1 MFNRLVG
8 RLHEHKSVL
17 HSHTHTH
24 IYLCLWDRCIVLTYM
39 VWGWSRGSFIVVPT
53 GADVA
58 GTYSILSL
66 ILSPFASTLSLP
78 LSLSLSRCLFFCRPL
93 PFFAWTRWRDAP
105 LQTFLAPDH
114 NASSHVI
121 QPAISSLSMSL
132 SLCLCLSISARSP
145 SVLFPLTKA
154 DKGLSFLLACLC
166 SVCLYCTK
174 LGSLFH
180 CIPSFSLQRRC
191 LGAPGPLLWDKGPA
205 SAQWGRWWWWHG
217 GGWKGSACWVREQGE
232 EERA

>member
-1 MFNRLVG
+1 MNIRVFFI
-8 RLHEHKSVL
+8 
-17 HSHTHTH
+17 HTHTH

-39 VWGWSRGSFIVVPT
+39 VWGWTRGSFIVVPT

-66 ILSPFASTLSLP
+66 ILSPFAPLLCSS
-78 LSLSLSRCLFFCRPL
+78 LSLSLSLYFDVCFSIGLSLFFAL
-93 PFFAWTRWRDAP
+93 TRWRDAP
-105 LQTFLAPDH
+105 LQTFLAQDH

-132 SLCLCLSISARSP
+132 SLCLRLSISARSP

-174 LGSLFH
+174 LGSLSH

-205 SAQWGRWWWWHG
+205 SARWGRWWWRQ
-217 GGWKGSACWVREQGE
+217 GGWNGSTCWVRERGE